1 MEWVREW
8 ILQIVGV
15 IALGAICDIIMVNG
29 EMKKYVKPI
38 LGFVLVFVII
48 RPISALSTDKIRIDV
63 LQDSIGKTIEIT
75 KELDEKQKTDIVK
88 IYEQRLEEKIRE
100 CVKVKYNVDSDVF
113 VKVYR
118 DENKFGIIEKVKLE
132 VRLENGGT
140 VNTESIRRYIK
151 EEFGV
156 NIDGIKVA
164 IREMR

>member
-8 ILQIVGV
+8 VLQMVGV
-15 IALGAICDIIMVNG
+15 IVLSAICDIIMVNG

-75 KELDEKQKTDIVK
+75 QELDEKQKTDIVK
-88 IYEQRLEEKIRE
+88 IYEERLEEKIRE

-113 VKVYR
+113 VKVYG
-118 DENKFGIIEKVKLE
+118 DENKFGIIETVKLE
-132 VRLENGGT
+132 VRLKNGET

-156 NIDGIKVA
+156 NIDGIKVV